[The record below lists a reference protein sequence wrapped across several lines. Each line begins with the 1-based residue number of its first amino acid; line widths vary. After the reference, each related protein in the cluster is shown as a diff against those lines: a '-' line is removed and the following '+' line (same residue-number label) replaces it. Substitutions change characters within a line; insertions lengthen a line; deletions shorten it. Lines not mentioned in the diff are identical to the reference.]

1 MKLNIHLKFLYLF
14 IGIIFISI
22 MYSTKAISIDNVSK
36 PPECTESTTGVVT
49 ISSGPATDCI
59 TQPDQQKITFYQ
71 FDFCKAEPTA
81 PTLTSS
87 LIKNGCSTFFKNE
100 NGAEVTVEYQN
111 GTAIGSESDY
121 LGVPRGTYTHAIITM
136 DPVFK
141 FKNTVT
147 FASAN
152 INDAD
157 AGSNRAEDGETTCVT
172 KISTPAIAWGMKD
185 IDGEDAENYAVGTV
199 NCGDGLTAEEI
210 SVGIN
215 TIGGTDESG
224 NCLTSGRFVG
234 TNSDVD
240 VFLIDSSGNLVNGTA
255 GGTGCVDN
263 ESGTISRI
271 IGVLPISLKVK
282 RNTSGFKVKYNNSNG
297 VMLDFSS
304 NDADSSAPFWLI
316 GMDSAYFDMT
326 IETVENTTPGGVGC
340 KTGDFC

>member
-1 MKLNIHLKFLYLF
+1 VKLNIHLKFLYLF

-81 PTLTSS
+81 PTLTSN

-152 INDAD
+152 INDAL
-157 AGSNRAEDGETTCVT
+157 AGSNRASVGESTCVT
-172 KISTPAIAWGMKD
+172 KISTPAIAWGMKN
-185 IDGEDAENYAVGTV
+185 ISGSHAENYAVGTV

-263 ESGTISRI
+263 GRGTISRI
-271 IGVLPISLKVK
+271 IGVMPISLNID

-297 VMLDFSS
+297 VMLAFSS
-304 NDADSSAPFWLI
+304 NDSDSSAPFWMI
-316 GMDSAYFDMT
+316 GMDSAYIDMT
-326 IETVENTTPGGVGC
+326 ITAVQNTTSRP
-340 KTGDFC
+340 KTGDWVN

>member
-87 LIKNGCSTFFKNE
+87 LIKNRCSTFFKNE

-111 GTAIGSESDY
+111 VTPIGSESDY
-121 LGVPRGTYTHAIITM
+121 SGIPRGTYTHAIITM

-157 AGSNRAEDGETTCVT
+157 AGSNTASVGESTCVT

-185 IDGEDAENYAVGTV
+185 IDGLDAENYAVGTV

-224 NCLTSGRFVG
+224 NCKTSGRFVG

-263 ESGTISRI
+263 GRGTISRI
-271 IGVLPISLKVK
+271 IGVMPISLKID

-304 NDADSSAPFWLI
+304 NDADNEAPFWLI

>member
-87 LIKNGCSTFFKNE
+87 LIKNRCSTFFKNE

-111 GTAIGSESDY
+111 VTPIGSESDY
-121 LGVPRGTYTHAIITM
+121 SGIPRGTYTHAIITM

-152 INDAD
+152 INDAL
-157 AGSNRAEDGETTCVT
+157 AGSNRASVGESTCVT

-271 IGVLPISLKVK
+271 IGVLPISLKVT
-282 RNTSGFKVKYNNSNG
+282 RNTSGFKVRYNNSNG

-304 NDADSSAPFWLI
+304 NDNDDEAPFWLI

>member
-1 MKLNIHLKFLYLF
+1 MKLNIDLKFLYLF

-22 MYSTKAISIDNVSK
+22 MYSTKAISIDDVSK

-71 FDFCKAEPTA
+71 FDFCTAEPSA
-81 PTLTSS
+81 PTLTSN

-111 GTAIGSESDY
+111 GTPIGSESDY
-121 LGVPRGTYTHAIITM
+121 SAMPYGTYTHAIITM

-152 INDAD
+152 INDAL
-157 AGSNRAEDGETTCVT
+157 AGSNTAPASDGESTCVT
-172 KISTPAIAWGMKD
+172 KISTPAISWGMKN
-185 IDGEDAENYAVGTV
+185 ISGTHAQNYAIGTV
-199 NCGDGLTAEEI
+199 NCGTGLTAEEI

-234 TNSDVD
+234 TNTNVD
-240 VFLIDSSGNLVNGTA
+240 VFLIDSSGNLVNGTS

-263 ESGTISRI
+263 GQGTVSRI
-271 IGVLPISLKVK
+271 IGVMPISLRID

-297 VMLDFSS
+297 VMLDFS
-304 NDADSSAPFWLI
+304 NDNTDNSAPFWMI
-316 GMDSAYFDMT
+316 GMDSAYIDMT
-326 IETVENTTPGGVGC
+326 ITAVQKRTRRPR
-340 KTGDFC
+340 TGDWR

>member
-36 PPECTESTTGVVT
+36 PPECTESATGVVT

-59 TQPDQQKITFYQ
+59 TQPDQQKVIFYQ
-71 FDFCKAEPTA
+71 FDFCTAEPTA
-81 PTLTSS
+81 PTLTSN

-121 LGVPRGTYTHAIITM
+121 SAMPYGTYTHTIITM

-157 AGSNRAEDGETTCVT
+157 AGSNEASVGETTCVT

-185 IDGEDAENYAVGTV
+185 IDGSDAENYAVGTV

-210 SVGIN
+210 TVGIN

-255 GGTGCVDN
+255 GGAGCVDN
-263 ESGTISRI
+263 GRGTISRL
-271 IGVLPISLKVK
+271 IGVMPISLKID

-304 NDADSSAPFWLI
+304 NDNDNAAPFWMI
-316 GMDSAYFDMT
+316 GMDSAYIDMT
-326 IETVENTTPGGVGC
+326 ITAVQKRTRRPR
-340 KTGDFC
+340 TGAWR

>member
-1 MKLNIHLKFLYLF
+1 MKLNIDLKFLYLF

-22 MYSTKAISIDNVSK
+22 MYSTKAISIDDVSK

-71 FDFCKAEPTA
+71 FDFCTAEPSA
-81 PTLTSS
+81 PTLTSN

-121 LGVPRGTYTHAIITM
+121 SAMPYGTYTHAIITM
-136 DPVFK
+136 DQVFK
-141 FKNTVT
+141 FKDTVT

-152 INDAD
+152 INDAL
-157 AGSNRAEDGETTCVT
+157 AGNNIATDGETTCVT
-172 KISTPAIAWGMKD
+172 KASTPTIAWGMKTFD
-185 IDGEDAENYAVGTV
+185 QGDAVNYRIGTV
-199 NCGDGLTAEEI
+199 NCGDDLTAEEI

-224 NCLTSGRFVG
+224 NCLTSGRFAG

-240 VFLIDSSGNLVNGTA
+240 VFLIDVSGNLVNGTA
-255 GGTGCVDN
+255 EGTGCVN
-263 ESGTISRI
+263 NGRGTGDKI
-271 IGVLPISLKVK
+271 IGVMPLSLKID
-282 RNTSGFKVKYNNSNG
+282 RNTSGFKVRYNNSHG
-297 VMLDFSS
+297 IMLDFSNS
-304 NDADSSAPFWLI
+304 NTDNTAPFWLLN
-316 GMDSAYFDMT
+316 MDSAYIDMT
-326 IETVENTTPGGVGC
+326 ITAVQKRTRRPR
-340 KTGDFC
+340 TGDWR